1 MLLLKVDI
9 DHLIAR
15 LAFVDVASAISLMRV
30 NTMGWK
36 EDVAVTAD
44 TALVGH
50 GVCRYDLNIMP
61 TDFRKSM
68 ATTKVV
74 HLEDN

>member
-1 MLLLKVDI
+1 
-9 DHLIAR
+9 
-15 LAFVDVASAISLMRV
+15 MRV